1 MEVRMYRTLLSL
13 TLGWLLALCI
23 STGALAQQSASSGIV
38 GQVMDSSGAAVPG
51 ATVTVTNVGTSAQR
65 TVATDAE
72 GRFAFPSLPPAT
84 YKLHAE
90 LQGFQAAELNDLEL
104 RTGQTASPTLTLGLG
119 NVTESVS
126 VRADAP
132 LLQTASASVGQVI
145 GEKQIDSL
153 PLNGRTV
160 LSLASLSA
168 GVTPRAFQRGTQYG
182 RRNEYITVEGGR
194 DSSTNY
200 TIDGVYVRSLRFN
213 NLSLNPPLDAVQEV
227 SLMRNS
233 FSTEYGQ
240 GQAVVSIVTKSGTNE
255 LKGSLY
261 EFARNDRFDAR
272 NYFAAA
278 KPNFERNQ
286 FGGTGGGPVV
296 KNRLF
301 VFGAYEGLR
310 TIQGQT
316 YLASVP
322 NPTLLSGDF
331 SSLATPI
338 IDPATG
344 QPFPGN
350 IIPSSRFSNFA
361 KTLTP
366 TIPAP
371 NNNASNNFRIV
382 RDFKDDAD
390 TASVRA
396 DQVLNDAHSLFGR
409 FMWYKGSQL
418 QPAAFTATNYPQKGR
433 NLAIGETW
441 VVSPQ
446 WVNEIRVGYNYAYH
460 LVGPINLDDRNWVS
474 DIGLK
479 NLAGSADPLDYG
491 RPNWTISGFSG
502 QGEGT
507 ITQGA
512 TENIFSFSDAVSRV
526 AGKHNIRFG
535 VQAQYRKFEHLTEVP
550 PRGSFTFNGLYSGN
564 AIADYL
570 LGYCSSCGGAFGSSR
585 SDYRSPTIS
594 PFFDD
599 IWQPSHK
606 LTLQMGIRWE
616 YLAPWHETSDQAG
629 SFDAKTGK
637 IAYHK
642 VPAVI
647 PAALA
652 PLIINQDNYFPE
664 GILKKD
670 LNNWGPRI
678 GATYN
683 LTERTVIRSGFG
695 VYYDNLNLNELQM
708 TRLVP
713 PFYGQ
718 YSLTPDKSSPIS
730 VDTLF
735 PDLGAIA
742 QFPAPFSI
750 DPNSQTPYTIQ
761 WNVNVQRSLG
771 RDYLVEVAYTGS
783 RTENLSKRYNIN
795 QADFGTTPLVT
806 RLPYPNFQSAIL
818 YSSDQG
824 YARFKGLS
832 FRLEKRYSAGLF
844 FLANYQVS
852 RNTDNGSGEVE
863 ANDTAF
869 RTNFN
874 ADYGLSRYN
883 QTHRGAFSFGYELP
897 FGQGKRWLHDGGATA
912 YVLGGWQVQGIFRA
926 ASGFPFTVTG
936 TNVCACGSYVPQRVN
951 VARSDLG
958 VLSNPTPEQWFDK
971 TAYVLPAAGFQGTAG
986 RNTLIGPSSRQT
998 DFSLIKRFPINNMRV
1013 EFRGEIFNLF
1023 NNTNFGQPDSNIS
1036 NVTAGVI
1043 STADDA
1049 RSMQF
1054 GLRLVW

>member
-1 MEVRMYRTLLSL
+1 MYRTLLSL
-13 TLGWLLALCI
+13 ALGGLLALCL
-23 STGALAQQSASSGIV
+23 STGAMAQQSASSGIV
-38 GQVMDSSGAAVPG
+38 GQVMDTSGAAVPG

-65 TVATDAE
+65 TATSDAE
-72 GRFAFPSLPPAT
+72 GRFSFPSLPPAT
-84 YKLHAE
+84 YTLRAE
-90 LQGFQAAELNDLEL
+90 LQGFQTAEVKNFEL
-104 RTGQTASPTLTLGLG
+104 RTGETASPVLTLGLG
-119 NVTESVS
+119 SVTESVS

-145 GEKQIDSL
+145 NEKQIDTL
-153 PLNGRTV
+153 PINGRTV

-168 GVTPRAFQRGTQYG
+168 GVSSRAFQRGTQYG
-182 RRNEYITVEGGR
+182 RRNEYVTVEGGR

-213 NLSLNPPLDAVQEV
+213 NLSLNPPLDSVQEV

-255 LKGSLY
+255 FKGSAY
-261 EFARNDRFDAR
+261 EFGRSDTFDAR
-272 NYFAAA
+272 NYFATT
-278 KPNFERNQ
+278 KPPFKRNQ
-286 FGGTGGGPVV
+286 FGGTLGGPIK
-296 KNRLF
+296 KNKLF
-301 VFGAYEGLR
+301 VFGSYEGLR
-310 TIQGQT
+310 TNQGQT
-316 YLASVP
+316 FLASVP
-322 NPTLLSGDF
+322 NPTFLSGDF

-338 IDPATG
+338 IDPTTG

-361 KTLTP
+361 KVLTP

-371 NNNASNNFRIV
+371 NNNASNNFRTVQNFI
-382 RDFKDDAD
+382 DNAD
-390 TASVRA
+390 TASGRA
-396 DQVLNDAHSLFGR
+396 DLTINDAHSLFGR
-409 FMWYKGSQL
+409 FMWNNSSQF
-418 QPAAFTATNYPQKGR
+418 QPAAFSSTNYPQKGR

-441 VVSPQ
+441 VISPQ

-460 LVGPINLDDRNWVS
+460 LVGPVNLGDRNWVQ

-479 NLAGSADPLDYG
+479 NLAGSSDPLDYG

-512 TENIFSFSDAVSRV
+512 TENIFSVSDAVSRV

-535 VQAQYRKFEHLTEVP
+535 VQAQYREFQHLTEVP
-550 PRGSFTFNGLYSGN
+550 PRGQFTFNGLYSGN
-564 AIADYL
+564 PIADYL

-585 SDYRSPTIS
+585 SNYRSPTVA

-599 IWQPSHK
+599 IWQVSRK
-606 LTLQMGIRWE
+606 LTVQMGIRWE
-616 YLAPWHETSDQAG
+616 YLAPWVEQDNLAG
-629 SFDAKTGK
+629 AFDAKTGK

-642 VPAVI
+642 VPANI
-647 PAALA
+647 PASLA
-652 PLIINQDNYFPE
+652 PLIINQDNYFPA
-664 GILKKD
+664 GIVSPD
-670 LNNWGPRI
+670 YNNWGPRV
-678 GATYN
+678 GGTYN
-683 LTERTVIRSGFG
+683 LNDRTVIRSGFG
-695 VYYDNLNLNELQM
+695 VFYDNLNLNELQF

-713 PFYGQ
+713 PMYGQ
-718 YSLTPDKSSPIS
+718 YSLTPDKNSPLL
-730 VDTLF
+730 VDNLF
-735 PDLGAIA
+735 PGLGDIA

-750 DPNSQTPYTIQ
+750 DPNSRTPYSIQ
-761 WNVNVQRSLG
+761 WNVNVQRTLG
-771 RDYLVEVAYTGS
+771 HNYLVEVAYTGS
-783 RTENLSKRYNIN
+783 RAENEHKRYNIN
-795 QADFGTTPLVT
+795 QADFGTTPLIT

-818 YSSDQG
+818 YSSDAG

-869 RTNFN
+869 RQNLN

-883 QTHRGAFSFGYELP
+883 QTHRGAVNFGYELP
-897 FGQGKRWLHDGGATA
+897 FGEGKRWLHDGGAAA
-912 YVLGGWQVQGIFRA
+912 YILGGWQVQGIFRA
-926 ASGFPFTVTG
+926 ATGFPFTVTG

-986 RNTLIGPSSRQT
+986 RNTLIGPGSRST
-998 DFSLIKRFPINNMRV
+998 DVSFIKRFPIQAMRI

-1023 NNTNFGQPDSNIS
+1023 NNTNFGQPDANIS

-1043 STADDA
+1043 SAADDA

-1054 GLRLVW
+1054 GLRVIW

>member
-1 MEVRMYRTLLSL
+1 MYRTLLSL
-13 TLGWLLALCI
+13 ALGGLLALCLC
-23 STGALAQQSASSGIV
+23 TGAMAQQSASSGIV
-38 GQVMDSSGAAVPG
+38 GQVMDTSGAAVPG

-65 TVATDAE
+65 TATSDAE
-72 GRFAFPSLPPAT
+72 GRFSFLSLPPAT
-84 YKLHAE
+84 YTLRAE
-90 LQGFQAAELNDLEL
+90 LQGFQTAEVKNFEL
-104 RTGQTASPTLTLGLG
+104 RTGETASPVLTLGLG
-119 NVTESVS
+119 SVTESVS

-145 GEKQIDSL
+145 NEKQIDTL
-153 PLNGRTV
+153 PINGRTV

-168 GVTPRAFQRGTQYG
+168 GVSSRAFQRGTQYG
-182 RRNEYITVEGGR
+182 RRNEYVTVEGGR

-213 NLSLNPPLDAVQEV
+213 NLSLNPPLDSVQEV

-255 LKGSLY
+255 FKGSAY
-261 EFARNDRFDAR
+261 EFGRSDTFDAR
-272 NYFAAA
+272 NYFATT
-278 KPNFERNQ
+278 KPPFKRNQ
-286 FGGTGGGPVV
+286 FGGTLGGPIK
-296 KNRLF
+296 KNKLF
-301 VFGAYEGLR
+301 VFGSYEGLR
-310 TIQGQT
+310 TNQGQT
-316 YLASVP
+316 FLASVP
-322 NPTLLSGDF
+322 NPTFLSGDF

-338 IDPATG
+338 IDPTTG

-361 KTLTP
+361 KVLTP

-371 NNNASNNFRIV
+371 NNNASNNFRTVQNFI
-382 RDFKDDAD
+382 DNAD
-390 TASVRA
+390 TASGRA
-396 DQVLNDAHSLFGR
+396 DLTINDAHSLFGR
-409 FMWYKGSQL
+409 FMWNNSSQF
-418 QPAAFTATNYPQKGR
+418 QPAAFSSTNYPQRGR

-441 VVSPQ
+441 VISPQ

-460 LVGPINLDDRNWVS
+460 LVGPVNLGDRNWVQ

-479 NLAGSADPLDYG
+479 NLAGSSDPLDYG

-512 TENIFSFSDAVSRV
+512 TENIFSVSDAVSRV

-535 VQAQYRKFEHLTEVP
+535 VQAQYRAFEHLTEVP
-550 PRGSFTFNGLYSGN
+550 PRGQFTFNGLFSGSP
-564 AIADYL
+564 IADYL

-585 SDYRSPTIS
+585 SNYRSPTVA

-599 IWQPSHK
+599 IWQVSRK

-616 YLAPWHETSDQAG
+616 YLAPWVEQNNQAG
-629 SFDAKTGK
+629 AFDAATGK

-642 VPAVI
+642 VPANI
-647 PAALA
+647 PASLA
-652 PLIINQDNYFPE
+652 PLIINQDNYFPA
-664 GILKKD
+664 GIVSQD
-670 LNNWGPRI
+670 YNNWGPRVR
-678 GATYN
+678 GTYN
-683 LTERTVIRSGFG
+683 LTDRTVIRSGFG
-695 VYYDNLNLNELQM
+695 VFYDNLNLNELQF

-713 PFYGQ
+713 PMYGQ

-735 PDLGAIA
+735 PGLGDIA

-750 DPNSQTPYTIQ
+750 DPNSRTPYSIQ
-761 WNVNVQRSLG
+761 WNVNVQRTLG
-771 RDYLVEVAYTGS
+771 HNYLVEVAYTGS
-783 RTENLSKRYNIN
+783 RAENEHKRYNIN
-795 QADFGTTPLVT
+795 QADFGTTPLIT

-818 YSSDQG
+818 YSSDAG

-869 RTNFN
+869 RQNLN

-883 QTHRGAFSFGYELP
+883 QTHRGAVNFGYELP
-897 FGQGKRWLHDGGATA
+897 FGEGKRWLHDGGPVA
-912 YVLGGWQVQGIFRA
+912 YILGGWQVQGIFRA
-926 ASGFPFTVTG
+926 ATGFPFTVTG

-958 VLSNPTPEQWFDK
+958 VLSDPTPEKWFDK
-971 TAYVLPAAGFQGTAG
+971 TAYALPAAGFQGTAG
-986 RNTLIGPSSRQT
+986 RNTLIGPGQRST
-998 DFSLIKRFPINNMRV
+998 DVSFIKRFPIQAMRI

-1023 NNTNFGQPDSNIS
+1023 NNTNFGQPDANIS

-1043 STADDA
+1043 SAADDA

-1054 GLRLVW
+1054 GLRVIW

>member
-1 MEVRMYRTLLSL
+1 MYRTLLSL
-13 TLGWLLALCI
+13 ATGLLLALAT

-38 GQVMDSSGAAVPG
+38 GQVLDSSGAAVPG
-51 ATVTVTNVGTSAQR
+51 AAVTVTNSGTSAQR
-65 TVATDAE
+65 TATTDAQ
-72 GRFAFPSLPPAT
+72 GRFSFPGLPPAT
-84 YKLHAE
+84 YTLHAE
-90 LQGFQAAELNDLEL
+90 LQGFQPADVKNFEL
-104 RTGQTASPTLTLGLG
+104 RTGETANPTLTLGLG
-119 NVTESVS
+119 NVTEQVS

-145 GEKQIDSL
+145 GQRQIESL
-153 PLNGRTV
+153 PLNGRSV

-213 NLSLNPPLDAVQEV
+213 NLSLNPPIDSVQEV

-255 LKGSLY
+255 VKGSLY
-261 EFARNDRFDAR
+261 EFTRDDTFDAR
-272 NYFAAA
+272 NYFATT
-278 KPNFERNQ
+278 KPPFERNQ
-286 FGGTGGGPVV
+286 YGGTIGAPVV

-301 VFGAYEGLR
+301 VFGSYEGLR
-310 TIQGQT
+310 TNQGQT
-316 YLASVP
+316 FLASVP

-331 SSLATPI
+331 SSLSTPI
-338 IDPATG
+338 IDPKTG
-344 QPFPGN
+344 QAFPGN
-350 IIPSSRFSNFA
+350 IIPASRFSNFA

-366 TIPAP
+366 TIPGP
-371 NNNASNNFRIV
+371 NNNASNNYRIV
-382 RDFKDDAD
+382 RNFKDNAD
-390 TASVRA
+390 TATGRA
-396 DQVLNDAHSLFGR
+396 DQVINDAHSLFGR
-409 FMWYKGSQL
+409 FMYYNGTQV
-418 QPAAFTATNYPQKGR
+418 QPAAFQFTNYPQKGR

-441 VVSPQ
+441 VVSPE

-460 LVGPINLDDRNWVS
+460 LVAPINSDGRNWVG
-474 DIGLK
+474 DIGLQ
-479 NLAGSADPLDYG
+479 NLAGGSDPLDFGKPSY
-491 RPNWTISGFSG
+491 TISGFSG
-502 QGEGT
+502 QGDGT
-507 ITQGA
+507 LTQGA
-512 TENIFSFSDAVSRV
+512 TENIFSVSDAVSRV

-550 PRGSFTFNGLYSGN
+550 PRGNFTFNGTYSGN

-570 LGYCSSCGGAFGSSR
+570 LGYCSNCAGAFGSSR
-585 SDYRSPTIS
+585 SQYTSPTVA

-616 YLAPWHETSDQAG
+616 YLAPWVEQNNVAG

-637 IAYHK
+637 IAYNK
-642 VPAVI
+642 VPANI

-652 PLIINQDNYFPE
+652 PLIINQDGYFPD
-664 GILKKD
+664 GILQKD
-670 LNNWGPRI
+670 LNNWGPRV
-678 GATYN
+678 GGTYN
-683 LTERTVIRSGFG
+683 LTDRTVIRSGFG

-718 YSLTPDKSSPIS
+718 YSLTPDKNNPVS

-735 PDLGAIA
+735 PSLDGIA

-750 DPNSQTPYTIQ
+750 DPNSRTPYTMQ

-771 RDYLVEVAYTGS
+771 HDYMAEVAYTAS
-783 RTENLSKRYNIN
+783 RTYNLSKRYNIN
-795 QADFGTTPLVT
+795 QADFGTTPLIS
-806 RLPYPNFQSAIL
+806 RLPYPQFQSAIL

-824 YARFKGLS
+824 WARFKGLS

-852 RNTDNGSGEVE
+852 KNEDNGSGEVE
-863 ANDTAF
+863 ANDTAY

-874 ADYGLSRYN
+874 ADASLSRYN

-897 FGQGKRWLHDGGATA
+897 FGEGKRWLSTGGPAA
-912 YVLGGWQVQGIFRA
+912 YILGGWQVQGIVRA
-926 ASGFPFTVTG
+926 ATGFPFTVTG

-951 VARSDLG
+951 LKGSDLG
-958 VLSNPTPEQWFDK
+958 ILSNPTPEKWFDP

-986 RNTLIGPSSRQT
+986 RNTMIGPGSRAT
-998 DFSLIKRFPINNMRV
+998 DLSVSKRFPIGGSTRI
-1013 EFRGEIFNLF
+1013 EFRGEIFNVF

>member
-1 MEVRMYRTLLSL
+1 MYRKLLSL
-13 TLGWLLALCI
+13 AGAMLLALGA

-38 GQVMDSSGAAVPG
+38 GQILDSSGGAVPG
-51 ATVTVTNVGTSAQR
+51 ATVTVTNVGTNAQR
-65 TVATDAE
+65 TATSDAD
-72 GRFAFPSLPPAT
+72 GRFSFPSLPPAT
-84 YKLHAE
+84 YSLRAE
-90 LQGFQAAELNDLEL
+90 LQGFQSAELKAFDLRNGE
-104 RTGQTASPTLTLGLG
+104 TASPTLTLGLG
-119 NVTESVS
+119 SVTESVS

-145 GEKQIDSL
+145 DQRQIESL
-153 PLNGRTV
+153 PLNGRSV
-160 LSLASLSA
+160 LSLAALSA
-168 GVTPRAFQRGTQYG
+168 GVTPKAFSRTPQYG

-213 NLSLNPPLDAVQEV
+213 NLSLNPPIDSVQEV

-255 LKGSLY
+255 IKGSLY
-261 EFARNDRFDAR
+261 DFTRSDTFDAR
-272 NYFAAA
+272 NYFATT
-278 KPNFERNQ
+278 KPPFKRNQ
-286 FGGTGGGPVV
+286 FGGTAGAPLK
-296 KNRLF
+296 KNKLF
-301 VFGAYEGLR
+301 VFGSYEGLR
-310 TIQGQT
+310 TTQGQT

-322 NPTLLSGDF
+322 NPAFLTGDF
-331 SSLATPI
+331 SSLSTQI
-338 IDPATG
+338 IDPKTG
-344 QPFPGN
+344 QQFPGN
-350 IIPSSRFSNFA
+350 VIPAARFSNFA
-361 KTLTP
+361 KVLTP
-366 TIPAP
+366 TIPQP
-371 NNNASNNFRIV
+371 NNAASNNYRAV
-382 RDFKDDAD
+382 RNFLDDAD
-390 TASVRA
+390 TATGRA
-396 DQVLNDAHSLFGR
+396 DYLMNDKHTLFGR
-409 FMWYKGSQL
+409 YMWYEGSQT
-418 QPAAFTATNYPQKGR
+418 QPGAFNLTTYPQKGR

-441 VVSPQ
+441 VISPA
-446 WVNEIRVGYNYAYH
+446 WVNEIRIGYNYAYH
-460 LVGPINLDDRNWVS
+460 LITPINTGDRNWVS

-479 NLAGSADPLDYG
+479 NLAGGSDPLDYG
-491 RPNWTISGFSG
+491 RPNFTISGFSG
-502 QGEGT
+502 QGDGT
-507 ITQGA
+507 LTQGA
-512 TENIFSFSDAVSRV
+512 TENIFSVSDAVSRV

-550 PRGSFTFNGLYSGN
+550 PRGSFTFNGTYSGN

-570 LGYCSSCGGAFGSSR
+570 LGYCSACGGAFGSSR
-585 SDYRSPTIS
+585 SDYRSPTVA

-599 IWQPSHK
+599 IWQVNHK

-616 YLAPWHETSDQAG
+616 YLAPWHEVNDLAG

-637 IAYHK
+637 IAFHK
-642 VPAVI
+642 VPANI

-664 GILKKD
+664 GILQKD
-670 LNNWGPRI
+670 YNNWGPRI
-678 GATYN
+678 GGTYN
-683 LTERTVIRSGFG
+683 ITERTVIRSGFG

-718 YSLTPDKSSPIS
+718 YSITPDKSNPIS

-735 PDLGAIA
+735 PSLDGIA

-750 DPNSQTPYTIQ
+750 DPNSRTPYTMQ

-771 RDYLVEVAYTGS
+771 HDYVAEVAYTAS
-783 RTENLSKRYNIN
+783 RTYNLSKRYNIN
-795 QADFGTTPLVT
+795 QADFGTTPLIT
-806 RLPYPNFQSAIL
+806 RLPYPAFQSAIL

-824 YARFKGLS
+824 WARFKGLS

-852 RNTDNGSGEVE
+852 KNEDNGSGEVE

-869 RTNFN
+869 RTNFD
-874 ADYGLSRYN
+874 ADAGLSRYN

-897 FGQGKRWLHDGGATA
+897 FGEGKHWLNQGGAAA
-912 YVLGGWQVQGIFRA
+912 YILGGWQVQGIFRA

-951 VARSDLG
+951 LMRNDKGELSD
-958 VLSNPTPEQWFDK
+958 PTQGKWFDP
-971 TAYVLPAAGFQGTAG
+971 TAYALPAAGFQGTNG
-986 RNTLIGPSSRQT
+986 RNTLIGPRSRQT
-998 DFSLIKRFPINNMRV
+998 DLSVSKRFPIGGTMRV

-1054 GLRLVW
+1054 GLRLVF